1 MTTMPPPGTQQPQLT
16 RLGTLF
22 LRNGMVTAQQ
32 VEQAL
37 ERQRQLGGSRPL
49 GEILVA
55 MGLITDRQRVQVI
68 GEQWGIPIVDLQRIN
83 VNGDA
88 VQLVSQELARR
99 YTLLPIEFA
108 GPRLIVAMQDPLNVR
123 AIDELRLV
131 TGRDILPGIAPEDE
145 IRTAIDAVY
154 RRSGGTS
161 VESVLKSFDSVDI
174 SDVSGGWLPPDVQV
188 AEEATESDAAAQP
201 IIQLA
206 NAILQRGIAEK
217 ASDIHIEPNKEG
229 VRVRYRIDG
238 ILSDGPSVPKN
249 VQPALIS
256 RIKIMSDLDIAEKR
270 APQDGRMSLR
280 VHGQVFDFRV
290 STLPAHYGEKV
301 VLRILDK
308 SSLQLGLG
316 KLGLQDQVASMY
328 EQLLKRSHGIV
339 LVTGPTGSGKSTTL
353 YASLNTVNSG
363 EKNILTIED
372 PVEYD
377 LPGITQ
383 VGVNNRAGM
392 TFAAG
397 LRAML
402 RQDPDIIMVGEM
414 RDRETAMIAI
424 EAALTGHL
432 VFSTLHTNDAPGAIT
447 RLVDMG
453 VEPFLIASA
462 TVGVMAQRLVRRICD
477 RCKEAYVPVLDAVV
491 RYGLPLNDA
500 DEPAPL
506 FRGAGC
512 EHCNR
517 SGYRGRLGCYELL
530 PITDDVRARILANA
544 SADAIRDAGV
554 ASGMRSLKD
563 DAMAKV
569 ILGQTTLEEVLR
581 VLYAG

>member
-1 MTTMPPPGTQQPQLT
+1 
-16 RLGTLF
+16 
-22 LRNGMVTAQQ
+22 MVTAQQ

-37 ERQRQLGGSRPL
+37 ERQRQLGGARPL

-68 GEQWGIPIVDLQRIN
+68 GEQWGIPVVDLHRIN
-83 VNGDA
+83 INGDA

-145 IRTAIDAVY
+145 IRSAIDAVY

-161 VESVLKSFDSVDI
+161 VETVLKSFSS
-174 SDVSGGWLPPDVQV
+174 SDVSDVNGGWLPPEVQV
-188 AEEATESDAAAQP
+188 AEEAVESDAATQP

-217 ASDIHIEPNKEG
+217 ASDIHIEPNKDG
-229 VRVRYRIDG
+229 IRVRYRIDG

-308 SSLQLGLG
+308 SSLQLGLS
-316 KLGLQDQVASMY
+316 KLGLQDNVAAMY
-328 EQLLKRSHGIV
+328 EQLLRRSHGIV

-392 TFAAG
+392 SFAAG

-477 RCKEAYVPVLDAVV
+477 RCKEAYMPPRDAVL
-491 RYGLPLNDA
+491 RYGLPLDDA
-500 DEPAPL
+500 NEPAQL

-512 EHCNR
+512 EQCNN
-517 SGYRGRLGCYELL
+517 SGYRGRVGCYELL
-530 PITDDVRARILANA
+530 PVTDDVRARILAND

-563 DAMAKV
+563 DAMSKV

>member
-1 MTTMPPPGTQQPQLT
+1 M
-16 RLGTLF
+16 F

-37 ERQRQLGGSRPL
+37 ERQRQLGGARPL

-68 GEQWGIPIVDLQRIN
+68 GEQWGIPVVDLHRIN
-83 VNGDA
+83 INGDA

-145 IRTAIDAVY
+145 IRSAIDAVY

-161 VESVLKSFDSVDI
+161 VETVLKSFSS
-174 SDVSGGWLPPDVQV
+174 SDVSDVNGGWLPPEVQV
-188 AEEATESDAAAQP
+188 AEEAVESDAATQP

-217 ASDIHIEPNKEG
+217 ASDIHIEPNKDG
-229 VRVRYRIDG
+229 IRVRYRIDG

-308 SSLQLGLG
+308 SSLQLGLS
-316 KLGLQDQVASMY
+316 KLGLQDNVAAMY
-328 EQLLKRSHGIV
+328 EQLLRRSHGIV

-392 TFAAG
+392 SFAAG

-462 TVGVMAQRLVRRICD
+462 TVGVMAQRLVRRTCD
-477 RCKEAYVPVLDAVV
+477 RCKEAYMPPRDAVL
-491 RYGLPLNDA
+491 RYGLPLDDA
-500 DEPAPL
+500 NEPAQL

-512 EHCNR
+512 EQCNN
-517 SGYRGRLGCYELL
+517 SGYRGRVGCYELL
-530 PITDDVRARILANA
+530 PVTDDVRARILAND

-563 DAMAKV
+563 DAMSKV

>member
-1 MTTMPPPGTQQPQLT
+1 MTAPPTSQQHLT

-37 ERQRQLGGSRPL
+37 ERQRQLGSARPL

-68 GEQWGIPIVDLQRIN
+68 GEQWGIPVVDLHRIN
-83 VNGDA
+83 INGDA

-145 IRTAIDAVY
+145 IRSAIDAVY

-161 VESVLKSFDSVDI
+161 VETVLKSFSS
-174 SDVSGGWLPPDVQV
+174 SDVSDVNGGWLPPEVQV
-188 AEEATESDAAAQP
+188 AEEAVESDAATQP

-217 ASDIHIEPNKEG
+217 ASDIHIEPNKDG
-229 VRVRYRIDG
+229 IRVRYRIDG

-308 SSLQLGLG
+308 SSLQLGLS
-316 KLGLQDQVASMY
+316 KLGLQDNVAAMY
-328 EQLLKRSHGIV
+328 EQLLRRSHGIV

-392 TFAAG
+392 SFAAG

-477 RCKEAYVPVLDAVV
+477 RCKEAYMPPRDAVL
-491 RYGLPLNDA
+491 RYGLPLDDA
-500 DEPAPL
+500 DEPAQL

-512 EHCNR
+512 EQCNN
-517 SGYRGRLGCYELL
+517 SGYRGRVGCYELL
-530 PITDDVRARILANA
+530 PVTDDVRARILAND

-563 DAMAKV
+563 DAMSKV

>member
-1 MTTMPPPGTQQPQLT
+1 MTAPPTSQQQLT

-37 ERQRQLGGSRPL
+37 ERQRQLCGSHPL

-68 GEQWGIPIVDLQRIN
+68 GEQWGISVVDLHRVNI
-83 VNGDA
+83 NGDA
-88 VQLVSQELARR
+88 VHLVSQELARR
-99 YTLLPIEFA
+99 YTVLPIEFA

-131 TGRDILPGIAPEDE
+131 TGCDILPGIAPEDE

-154 RRSGGTS
+154 RCSDGTS
-161 VESVLKSFDSVDI
+161 VESFLDSI
-174 SDVSGGWLPPDVQV
+174 SSSDVSDVNDGWLTPEVQV
-188 AEEATESDAAAQP
+188 AEEAVESDAATQAV
-201 IIQLA
+201 IQLA
-206 NAILQRGIAEK
+206 NAILQRGIDEK
-217 ASDIHIEPNKEG
+217 ASDIHFEPNKEG
-229 VRVRYRIDG
+229 IRVRYRIDG
-238 ILSDGPSVPKN
+238 ILSDGPSVPKD
-249 VQPALIS
+249 VQSALIS
-256 RIKIMSDLDIAEKR
+256 HIKIMSDLDIAEKR
-270 APQDGRMSLR
+270 APQDGRMSLQ

-316 KLGLQDQVASMY
+316 KLGLQGQVAAMY

-339 LVTGPTGSGKSTTL
+339 LVTGPPGSGKSTTL
-353 YASLNTVNSG
+353 YASLNTVNSR

-372 PVEYD
+372 HVEYE

-383 VGVNNRAGM
+383 VGVNDRAGM
-392 TFAAG
+392 SFASG

-424 EAALTGHL
+424 EAALTGQL

-447 RLVDMG
+447 HLVDMG

-477 RCKEAYVPVLDAVV
+477 RCKEAYVPPRDAVL
-491 RYGLPLNDA
+491 RYGLPFDDA
-500 DEPAPL
+500 NEPAQL

-512 EHCNR
+512 EHCNN

-530 PITDDVRARILANA
+530 PITDDVRTRILAND

-563 DAMAKV
+563 DAMSKV

>member
-1 MTTMPPPGTQQPQLT
+1 
-16 RLGTLF
+16 
-22 LRNGMVTAQQ
+22 
-32 VEQAL
+32 
-37 ERQRQLGGSRPL
+37 
-49 GEILVA
+49 

-68 GEQWGIPIVDLQRIN
+68 GEQWGIPVVDLQRIN
-83 VNGDA
+83 INGDA

-145 IRTAIDAVY
+145 IRTAIDTVY

-161 VESVLKSFDSVDI
+161 VESVLKSFNSSDV
-174 SDVSGGWLPPDVQV
+174 SDVSGGWLPPEVQV
-188 AEEATESDAAAQP
+188 AEEAAESDATAQP

-392 TFAAG
+392 SFAAG

-462 TVGVMAQRLVRRICD
+462 TVGVMALRLVRRICD
-477 RCKEAYVPVLDAVV
+477 RCREAYVPPRDAVV
-491 RYGLPLNDA
+491 RYGLPFDDA
-500 DEPAPL
+500 NEPAPL

-530 PITDDVRARILANA
+530 PVTDSVRARILAND
-544 SADAIRDAGV
+544 SADAIRDAGT
-554 ASGMRSLKD
+554 AAGMRSLKD

>member
-1 MTTMPPPGTQQPQLT
+1 
-16 RLGTLF
+16 
-22 LRNGMVTAQQ
+22 MVTAQQ

-37 ERQRQLGGSRPL
+37 ERQRQLGSARPL

-68 GEQWGIPIVDLQRIN
+68 GEQWGIPVVDLHRIN
-83 VNGDA
+83 INGDA

-145 IRTAIDAVY
+145 IRSAIDAVY

-161 VESVLKSFDSVDI
+161 VETVLKSFSS
-174 SDVSGGWLPPDVQV
+174 SDVSDVNGGWLPPEVQV
-188 AEEATESDAAAQP
+188 AEEAVESDAATQP

-217 ASDIHIEPNKEG
+217 ASDIHIEPNKDG
-229 VRVRYRIDG
+229 IRVRYRIDG

-308 SSLQLGLG
+308 SSLQLGLS
-316 KLGLQDQVASMY
+316 KLGLQDNVAAMY

-392 TFAAG
+392 SFAAG

-477 RCKEAYVPVLDAVV
+477 RCKEAYMPPRDAVL
-491 RYGLPLNDA
+491 RYGLPLDDA
-500 DEPAPL
+500 NEPAQL

-512 EHCNR
+512 EQCNN
-517 SGYRGRLGCYELL
+517 SGYRGRVGCYELL
-530 PITDDVRARILANA
+530 PVTDDVRARILAND

-563 DAMAKV
+563 DAMSKV

>member
-1 MTTMPPPGTQQPQLT
+1 MTAPPPSQQHLT

-37 ERQRQLGGSRPL
+37 ERQRQLGGARPL

-68 GEQWGIPIVDLQRIN
+68 GEQWGIPVVDLHRIN
-83 VNGDA
+83 INGDA

-145 IRTAIDAVY
+145 IRSAIDAVY

-161 VESVLKSFDSVDI
+161 VETVLKSFSS
-174 SDVSGGWLPPDVQV
+174 SDVSDVNGGWLPPEVQV
-188 AEEATESDAAAQP
+188 AEEAVESDAATQP

-217 ASDIHIEPNKEG
+217 ASDIHIEPNKDG
-229 VRVRYRIDG
+229 IRVRYRIDG

-308 SSLQLGLG
+308 SSLQLGLS
-316 KLGLQDQVASMY
+316 KLGLQDHVAAMY

-392 TFAAG
+392 SFAAG

-477 RCKEAYVPVLDAVV
+477 RCKEAYMPPRDAVL
-491 RYGLPLNDA
+491 RYGLPLGDA
-500 DEPAPL
+500 NEPAQL
-506 FRGAGC
+506 FRGTGC
-512 EHCNR
+512 EQCNNT
-517 SGYRGRLGCYELL
+517 GYRGRVGCYELL
-530 PITDDVRARILANA
+530 PVTDDVRARILAND

-563 DAMAKV
+563 DAMSKV

>member
-1 MTTMPPPGTQQPQLT
+1 MTATAPPENQQPQLT

-55 MGLITDRQRVQVI
+55 MGIITDRQRVQVI
-68 GEQWGIPIVDLQRIN
+68 GEQWGIPVVDLQRIN
-83 VNGDA
+83 INGDA

-145 IRTAIDAVY
+145 IRTAIDTVY

-161 VESVLKSFDSVDI
+161 VESVLKSFNSNDV
-174 SDVSGGWLPPDVQV
+174 SDVSGGWLPPEVQV
-188 AEEATESDAAAQP
+188 AEEPAESDATAQP

-256 RIKIMSDLDIAEKR
+256 RIKVMSDLDIAEKR

-316 KLGLQDQVASMY
+316 KLGLQDQVAAMY

-392 TFAAG
+392 SFAAG

-477 RCKEAYVPVLDAVV
+477 RCREAYVPPRDAVV
-491 RYGLPLNDA
+491 RYGLPFDDA
-500 DEPAPL
+500 NEPAPL

-517 SGYRGRLGCYELL
+517 TGYRGRLGCYELL
-530 PITDDVRARILANA
+530 PVTDSVRARILAND
-544 SADAIRDAGV
+544 SADAIRDAGT
-554 ASGMRSLKD
+554 AAGMRSLKD

>member
-1 MTTMPPPGTQQPQLT
+1 
-16 RLGTLF
+16 
-22 LRNGMVTAQQ
+22 MVTAQQ

-37 ERQRQLGGSRPL
+37 ERQRQLGGARPL

-68 GEQWGIPIVDLQRIN
+68 GEQWGIPVVDLHRIN
-83 VNGDA
+83 INGDA

-131 TGRDILPGIAPEDE
+131 TGRDILPGIASEDE
-145 IRTAIDAVY
+145 IRSAIDAVY
-154 RRSGGTS
+154 RRSEGTS
-161 VESVLKSFDSVDI
+161 VETVLKSFSS
-174 SDVSGGWLPPDVQV
+174 SDVSDVNGGWLPPEVQV
-188 AEEATESDAAAQP
+188 AEEAVESDAATQP

-217 ASDIHIEPNKEG
+217 ASDIHIEPNKDG
-229 VRVRYRIDG
+229 IRVRYRIDG

-308 SSLQLGLG
+308 SSLQLGLS
-316 KLGLQDQVASMY
+316 KLGLQDHVAAMY

-392 TFAAG
+392 SFAAG

-477 RCKEAYVPVLDAVV
+477 RCKEAYMPPRDAVL
-491 RYGLPLNDA
+491 RYGLPLDDA
-500 DEPAPL
+500 NEPAQL

-512 EHCNR
+512 EQCNNT
-517 SGYRGRLGCYELL
+517 GYRGRVGCYELL
-530 PITDDVRARILANA
+530 PVTDDVRARILAND

-563 DAMAKV
+563 DAMSKV

>member
-1 MTTMPPPGTQQPQLT
+1 
-16 RLGTLF
+16 
-22 LRNGMVTAQQ
+22 
-32 VEQAL
+32 
-37 ERQRQLGGSRPL
+37 
-49 GEILVA
+49 
-55 MGLITDRQRVQVI
+55 
-68 GEQWGIPIVDLQRIN
+68 
-83 VNGDA
+83 
-88 VQLVSQELARR
+88 
-99 YTLLPIEFA
+99 
-108 GPRLIVAMQDPLNVR
+108 
-123 AIDELRLV
+123 
-131 TGRDILPGIAPEDE
+131 
-145 IRTAIDAVY
+145 
-154 RRSGGTS
+154 
-161 VESVLKSFDSVDI
+161 
-174 SDVSGGWLPPDVQV
+174 
-188 AEEATESDAAAQP
+188 
-201 IIQLA
+201 
-206 NAILQRGIAEK
+206 
-217 ASDIHIEPNKEG
+217 
-229 VRVRYRIDG
+229 
-238 ILSDGPSVPKN
+238 
-249 VQPALIS
+249 
-256 RIKIMSDLDIAEKR
+256 
-270 APQDGRMSLR
+270 
-280 VHGQVFDFRV
+280 
-290 STLPAHYGEKV
+290 
-301 VLRILDK
+301 
-308 SSLQLGLG
+308 
-316 KLGLQDQVASMY
+316 
-328 EQLLKRSHGIV
+328 
-339 LVTGPTGSGKSTTL
+339 VTGPTGSGKSTTL

-392 TFAAG
+392 SFAAG

-477 RCKEAYVPVLDAVV
+477 RCKEAYMPPRDAVL
-491 RYGLPLNDA
+491 RYGLPLDDA
-500 DEPAPL
+500 NEPAQL

-512 EHCNR
+512 EQCNN
-517 SGYRGRLGCYELL
+517 SGYRGRVGCYELL
-530 PITDDVRARILANA
+530 PVTDDVRARILAND

-563 DAMAKV
+563 DAMSKV